1 MELHMTIA
9 AIMVHVDFDD
19 HAEDRIRVAAEIAG
33 RFHSILIGVA
43 GWPLRRKL
51 MVQNSVVDFE
61 PGEEGRR
68 RILAQLDQLG
78 ETFRRCAGAN
88 PHGVEWRSFA
98 NFPGEVIAREAR
110 AADLVVLGRDL
121 LPGDAYHTFD
131 PGSVVLAAGRPVLIL
146 PDETRHLQTSRVLI
160 AWKDTREARRA
171 VRDALPFLKEAESV
185 HIAAVSP
192 LELEESAQAQ
202 IADVARYLVHHRVAV
217 GGQIV
222 SATAEAAG
230 HVLLRFAKDQNADLI
245 VAGAYGRAR
254 LSEWVFGGV
263 TRDLLMTSK
272 IPCFFSN

>member
-33 RFHSILIGVA
+33 RFHSALIGVA

-88 PHGVEWRSFA
+88 PRGVEWRSFA

-160 AWKDTREARRA
+160 AWKDTREARHA

-192 LELEESAQAQ
+192 LELEESAHQQ
-202 IADVARYLVHHRVAV
+202 VADVARYLVHHRVAV

-230 HVLLRFAKDQNADLI
+230 HVLLRFAKEQKTRFDRCRRL
-245 VAGAYGRAR
+245 GRAR